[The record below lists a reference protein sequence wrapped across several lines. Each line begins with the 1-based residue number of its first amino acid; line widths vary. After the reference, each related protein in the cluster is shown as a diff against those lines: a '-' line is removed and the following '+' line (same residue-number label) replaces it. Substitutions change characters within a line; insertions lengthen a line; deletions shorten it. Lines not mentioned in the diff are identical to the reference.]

1 MHKIATMVMAMAL
14 AMPSLAQQQPPAA
27 AAQPQLMDQL
37 KGAMGKNQSS
47 EALGQVIVLG
57 SLLGCTQKTAG
68 NEATQTFYHQMEA
81 IGKTVEG
88 YCRAGEPT
96 KARALLLGTFEQNQN
111 NAVVKSALTCYDA
124 QTANIAALAGAQ
136 VAATSANY
144 ARWVRDPKLAAREMK
159 ETDVCKNQKAK

>member
-1 MHKIATMVMAMAL
+1 MTA
-14 AMPSLAQQQPPAA
+14 PAN
-27 AAQPQLMDQL
+27 QTQLMDQI
-37 KGAMGKNQSS
+37 KNAMGKNQSS

-68 NEATQTFYHQMEA
+68 KEATQNFYHAMETV
-81 IGKTVEG
+81 GKTVEG
-88 YCRAGEPT
+88 YCKAGEPA

-111 NAVVKSALTCYDA
+111 NAVVKSALACYDA
-124 QTANIAALAGAQ
+124 QTANIEALAGKQ

-159 ETDVCKNQKAK
+159 ETDVCKQSKGQVR